1 MTAAF
6 RSHLI
11 KVASLLLGM
20 ALGVAGSRP
29 RQDVRAVALEASKD
43 AGNGSV
49 SPTSAPSRI
58 AADSRHRAARPSE
71 STEAYAA
78 AWDSL
83 KVGRLPV
90 NELRAIQ
97 AKLMEEWALVDIEAA
112 LRAAFDEPSA
122 YYVDAEKNLRDCCLE
137 GIRQHP
143 DLVWKLVSEGSFGFE
158 NRKLLDLWVKA
169 LREVDPMAI
178 LDRYQDFPPWEL
190 EIKPYE
196 PESESPF
203 GVDPEVIFNS
213 EAVPWRAPESYPQR
227 AQVIGTALHVAH
239 FDVTD
244 PAVAAQIM
252 KRIARLGEGED
263 GDKVIQMSDRV
274 LGQILSISTTVEGY
288 QKAVDPGVRRLYLG
302 ALVQN
307 LSDDDPAV
315 RDVKLAEI
323 PPDLRAKVEA
333 GIKAISR

>member
-1 MTAAF
+1 M
-6 RSHLI
+6 
-11 KVASLLLGM
+11 
-20 ALGVAGSRP
+20 
-29 RQDVRAVALEASKD
+29 
-43 AGNGSV
+43 
-49 SPTSAPSRI
+49 
-58 AADSRHRAARPSE
+58 E

-83 KVGRLPV
+83 KEGRLPV

-122 YYVDAEKNLRDCCLE
+122 YYVDPEKNLRDCCLE
-137 GIRQHP
+137 GIRLHP
-143 DLVWKLVSEGSFGFE
+143 DLVWKIASEGSFGFE

-178 LDRYQDFPPWEL
+178 LDHYQDFPPWEL

-203 GVDPEVIFNS
+203 GVDPEVIFSS
-213 EAVPWRAPESYPQR
+213 EAVPWRAPESYPLR
-227 AQVIGTALHVAH
+227 SQVIADALHVAH
-239 FDVTD
+239 SDVTD
-244 PAVAAQIM
+244 RAVSEQIM
-252 KRIARLGEGED
+252 KCIARLGEGED

-274 LGQILSISTTVEGY
+274 LGQILSLATTVEGY
-288 QKAVDPGVRRLYLG
+288 QQASDAGVRRLYLG

-307 LSDDDPAV
+307 FSYFDPAV
-315 RDVKLAEI
+315 RAVKLTEI